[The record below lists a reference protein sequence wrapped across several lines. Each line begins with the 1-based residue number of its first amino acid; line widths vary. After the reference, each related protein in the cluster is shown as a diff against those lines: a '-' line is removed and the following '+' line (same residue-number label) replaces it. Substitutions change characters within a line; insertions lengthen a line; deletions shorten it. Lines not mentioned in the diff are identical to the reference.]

1 MPSRIDTLT
10 YAGFGLLGG
19 GTIGELSKHEAAKPL
34 ECPPLPEIPA
44 KEIAENIMD
53 INLFF
58 GYLPGY
64 EINLTGVIAILGG
77 VMMVLAARRGK
88 KQQRQREDRDRIK

>member
-19 GTIGELSKHEAAKPL
+19 GTIGEMSKESAKYPL
-34 ECPPLPEIPA
+34 ECPPLPEMPV
-44 KEIAENIMD
+44 KGVVNRMD
-53 INLFF
+53 INLLF
-58 GYLPGY
+58 GYIPGL

-88 KQQRQREDRDRIK
+88 KQQRQREERDRIK